1 MGPLIR
7 NIFRALRA
15 IPVWRV
21 RRPRVMPPR
30 RDGFISRPV
39 VTPAESSAD
48 PYPYV
53 YVESDG
59 TARELHLGEREY
71 LETPYHPA
79 DGGRP
84 YVKRGYEARDGW
96 GDLAGFCMRAQLP
109 EGTVVGSAPAD
120 NPSKP
125 MSESELVAYLQRKR
139 LRVERPTGGSR
150 EG

>member
-1 MGPLIR
+1 
-7 NIFRALRA
+7 
-15 IPVWRV
+15 
-21 RRPRVMPPR
+21 MPPR
-30 RDGFISRPV
+30 RDGLNSRPV
-39 VTPAESSAD
+39 VTPAESPAD

-59 TARELHLGEREY
+59 TARELHFGEREY
-71 LETPYHPA
+71 LETPYHQA

-96 GDLAGFCMRAQLP
+96 GDLAGFYLRAQLP
-109 EGTVVGSAPAD
+109 QGTAVGSAPTD

-139 LRVERPTGGSR
+139 VRVERPSGGSR

>member
-1 MGPLIR
+1 M
-7 NIFRALRA
+7 LRTVA
-15 IPVWRV
+15 EPFEA
-21 RRPRVMPPR
+21 
-30 RDGFISRPV
+30 GSV

-59 TARELHLGEREY
+59 TARELHAGEREY

-79 DGGRP
+79 DGARP
-84 YVKRGYEARDGW
+84 YVKHNYEARNGW
-96 GDLAGFCMRAQLP
+96 GDLAGFCLRTKLP
-109 EGTVVGSAPAD
+109 EGTAVRSAPAD

-125 MSESELVAYLQRKR
+125 MSESELVAYLQRKG
-139 LRVERPTGGSR
+139 LRIERPPGGGR